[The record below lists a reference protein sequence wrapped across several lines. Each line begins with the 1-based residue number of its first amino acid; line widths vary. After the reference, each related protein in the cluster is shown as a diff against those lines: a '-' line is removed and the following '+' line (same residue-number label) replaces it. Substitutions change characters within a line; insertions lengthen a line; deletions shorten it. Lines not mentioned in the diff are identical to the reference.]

1 MTKVSIYV
9 DDAVWESFKAQVF
22 QKHGNMRKISSE
34 VEGILKAEIVQNQ
47 IVSEFK
53 KMGVKAQGTASSQE
67 IKARRT
73 KLRGPASEE
82 IVKEMRHRRVAQTLS

>member
-22 QKHGNMRKISSE
+22 QKHGNRRNISCEIEKI
-34 VEGILKAEIVQNQ
+34 LRAEIVQNQ
-47 IVSEFK
+47 VDAEFK
-53 KMGVKAQGTASSQE
+53 KMGVMAKGTASSQE
-67 IKARRT
+67 IKALRP